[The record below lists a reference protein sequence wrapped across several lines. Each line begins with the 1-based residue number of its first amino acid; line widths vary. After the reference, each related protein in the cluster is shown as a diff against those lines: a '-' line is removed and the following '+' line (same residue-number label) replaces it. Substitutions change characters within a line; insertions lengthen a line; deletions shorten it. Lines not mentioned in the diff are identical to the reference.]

1 MPVFQ
6 CVTYA
11 VAKNSC
17 ILPSFI
23 LHCLWFGVSLQFE
36 TYKALIMNVIT
47 IDEAELKEA
56 AAEGCD
62 EYLNVFFNA
71 IFTRYGGKIGGPMM
85 KELNPD
91 QMTLVAF
98 KAMHEEVMDGGFV
111 QLIYNGY
118 GPFIFFNP
126 FAKVVRE
133 WGLDDLAA
141 LVNKA
146 GRLFRKYGR
155 EIERECTDDE
165 FMAMFEQYPEFDE
178 LDDKFVENEE
188 EWTAKIA
195 YYVDEHIDLFA
206 EIRH

>member
-1 MPVFQ
+1 
-6 CVTYA
+6 
-11 VAKNSC
+11 
-17 ILPSFI
+17 
-23 LHCLWFGVSLQFE
+23 
-36 TYKALIMNVIT
+36 MNVIT
-47 IDEAELKEA
+47 INESELQEA
-56 AAEGCD
+56 AAKGTD
-62 EYLNVFFNA
+62 EFLDVFFNA
-71 IFTRYGGKIGGPMM
+71 IFIRYGGKIGDVMM
-85 KELNPD
+85 RELNSN

-126 FAKVVRE
+126 FARIIRE

-146 GRLFRKYGR
+146 GKLFRKYGR
-155 EIERECTDDE
+155 EIERDCTDEE

-188 EWTAKIA
+188 EWMGKIA
-195 YYVDEHIDLFA
+195 YYVDGHIDRFA
-206 EIRH
+206 EIKK